1 MEENKN
7 NAIEKTENLSNNTEN
22 KVKSNNKSKKNGKKN
37 VKKSKKTSESKRAKL
52 REQKAEI
59 RHQRA
64 VEKKKAR
71 EEKKKLALQKKEDAK
86 KVRMQKAQTAKKARL
101 QKLEARKHK
110 KEDLKAL
117 KLQKKAEREKRKEFL
132 KHESKEEKRNRLQRE
147 KEAKLELKRERLA
160 DNRAKRLEKQEERRE
175 KRQLRRQERK
185 EKRNRGIGGWLAA
198 VISLGCAVL
207 VLGSLLTLTFFTP
220 LDEYMVSSTQEE
232 KSFYDLVGY
241 VDNMDVNLS
250 KLVVSKDNEVR
261 QKLLSDIRVQSNLAE
276 ASLGEL
282 ALRDESKF
290 NTSKF
295 INQVGDFC
303 KYLEHKLID
312 GEKLSEEDIKTLN
325 TMHQI
330 NTELKLNLSE
340 LASQIDENFDF
351 KSIFEGKEDNLIIS
365 KFNELES
372 NATEYPHMIYDGAF
386 ADNVK
391 PSESVYLKDL
401 EEVSKL
407 EAEESFKNYFKDY
420 KVKEVE
426 LIGET
431 STGSIDCYDFEG
443 MTEDGINID
452 AQITKKGGKLLL
464 FNYYKDCEV
473 NSFDEDKLEEIATN
487 YLESIG
493 YTNMKAVWMAK
504 GGNVTSFNF
513 ASIVNGVICYSD
525 LIKVNVCNERGI
537 VSGIEATAY
546 LLNHKG
552 RNVETPT
559 VTLEDAEKKVGEEIE
574 VETSRLAIIPYGNT
588 EKLGYE
594 FMGLNNGDTYYI
606 YIDAFTGK
614 ELNIFKVVRTTEG
627 TLLM

>member
-7 NAIEKTENLSNNTEN
+7 NAIEKTENLSNNSIKN
-22 KVKSNNKSKKNGKKN
+22 LKSNAKSKKTGKKN

-59 RHQRA
+59 KHQRA
-64 VEKKKAR
+64 IEKKKAK
-71 EEKKKLALQKKEDAK
+71 EERKKLALQKKEDAK
-86 KVRMQKAQTAKKARL
+86 KIKMQKAQTAKKARL
-101 QKLEARKHK
+101 KKLEERKAK
-110 KEDLKAL
+110 KENLKAL
-117 KLQKKAEREKRKEFL
+117 KLQKKAEREKRREFL
-132 KHESKEEKRNRLQRE
+132 KHESKEDKRNRLQKE

-160 DNRAKRLEKQEERRE
+160 DSRAKRLEKQEERRE
-175 KRQLRRQERK
+175 KRQLRKQERK

-198 VISLGCAVL
+198 VISLGSAVL

-220 LDEYMVSSTQEE
+220 LDEYMMSSTQEE

-250 KLVVSKDNEVR
+250 KLVVSKDDEVR
-261 QKLLSDIRVQSNLAE
+261 QKLLGDVRVQSNLAE
-276 ASLGEL
+276 ESLGEL

-312 GEKLSEEDIKTLN
+312 GEKLTENDIKTLN
-325 TMHQI
+325 TMHEI
-330 NTELKLNLSE
+330 NTELKYNLSE

-365 KFNELES
+365 KFNEFES

-386 ADNVK
+386 ADNIK
-391 PSESVYLKDL
+391 PTDSVYLKDFK
-401 EEVSKL
+401 EVSKL
-407 EAEESFKNYFKDY
+407 TAEENFKKYFKDY

-431 STGSIDCYDFEG
+431 TSGAIDCYEFEA
-443 MTEDGINID
+443 MTEDGINIE
-452 AQITKKGGKLLL
+452 AQITKQGGKLLL
-464 FNYYKDCEV
+464 FNYYKDCEA
-473 NSFDEDKLEEIATN
+473 NAHDESKLEEIATN
-487 YLESIG
+487 FLNGVG
-493 YTNMKAVWMAK
+493 YTDIKAVWMAK

-513 ASIVNGVICYSD
+513 ASVIDGVICYSD
-525 LIKVNVCNERGI
+525 LIKVNVCNERGV

-546 LLNHKG
+546 LLNHKT
-552 RNVETPT
+552 RKVETPS
-559 VTLEDAEKKVGEEIE
+559 VSLEDAEKKVGAEIE

-588 EKLGYE
+588 EKLAYE

-606 YIDAFTGK
+606 YIDAISGK
-614 ELNIFKVVRTTEG
+614 ELNIFKVVKTTEG